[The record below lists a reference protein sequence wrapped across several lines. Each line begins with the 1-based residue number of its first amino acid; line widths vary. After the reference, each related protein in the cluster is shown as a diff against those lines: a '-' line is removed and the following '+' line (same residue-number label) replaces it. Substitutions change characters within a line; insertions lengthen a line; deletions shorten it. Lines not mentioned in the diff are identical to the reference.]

1 MARPAETPEYHQ
13 LVGTR
18 ATRADNTPSPFTG
31 GRPSCPSYLS
41 PIAKTEWRRIVRLL
55 RERGTLT
62 RGDGPAIEVYCQ
74 TYARWRA
81 CITEIETKGDFID
94 TTWTDLTGTHTK
106 RTINP
111 ASKLAG
117 QLANSLRAMQ
127 VQLGAT
133 PGSRGE
139 READE
144 ARPEEGVSRWLG
156 GLVGSAGKREG
167 QSPAGGDTF
176 VMTDDEYQ
184 LYIIQARKPML
195 EAAGLWSD
203 SYDAMQVLILAGV
216 VTHDPEVWRLSWLPD
231 FKIIDDPVDEFCS
244 YTTDWVRLFAAMGP
258 RSRAELAARIKNR
271 HGKK

>member
-1 MARPAETPEYHQ
+1 MARPAESQEYHA

-41 PIAKTEWRRIVRLL
+41 SIAKAEWRRIVRLL

-81 CITEIETKGDFID
+81 CITEIEAKGDFID

-133 PGSRGE
+133 PGSRE
-139 READE
+139 NAKQTKPDPKKEF
-144 ARPEEGVSRWLG
+144 S
-156 GLVGSAGKREG
+156 VGSAGWLAQQEKEKG
-167 QSPAGGDTF
+167 KDQQT
-176 VMTDDEYQ
+176 E
-184 LYIIQARKPML
+184 
-195 EAAGLWSD
+195 
-203 SYDAMQVLILAGV
+203 IL
-216 VTHDPEVWRLSWLPD
+216 L
-231 FKIIDDPVDEFCS
+231 
-244 YTTDWVRLFAAMGP
+244 
-258 RSRAELAARIKNR
+258 
-271 HGKK
+271 